1 MDIVPVDLLVTF
13 VLALIMVGIGLSLT
27 ISEFKH
33 IFRHPKALFA
43 ALFSQMIALPLIAF
57 AIASMSNL
65 SPEIKVGL
73 IILAASPGGS
83 TSGLLTY
90 LLRGNVAL
98 SVSLTTLNSLLT
110 LFTIPL
116 IVNLALDFYLHTNTL
131 IELPFADTMIHIFV
145 VTIIPASLGIW
156 IRNKYPPLAIRIEA
170 MMKNILLIALFTLFG
185 IKMFAGESQGGTGLT
200 WTEALHILPYT
211 LALLTACWWFGYYF
225 LRLWGLPARDRL
237 TAAIESG
244 VHNTALAI
252 LIAGTLIKNQE
263 MVKPILIY
271 ALTSF
276 WIAWLFGYLANSL
289 LKKKYKF

>member
-33 IFRHPKALFA
+33 IFRHPKALLA

-98 SVSLTTLNSLLT
+98 SVSL
-110 LFTIPL
+110 
-116 IVNLALDFYLHTNTL
+116 
-131 IELPFADTMIHIFV
+131 
-145 VTIIPASLGIW
+145 
-156 IRNKYPPLAIRIEA
+156 
-170 MMKNILLIALFTLFG
+170 
-185 IKMFAGESQGGTGLT
+185 
-200 WTEALHILPYT
+200 
-211 LALLTACWWFGYYF
+211 
-225 LRLWGLPARDRL
+225 
-237 TAAIESG
+237 
-244 VHNTALAI
+244 
-252 LIAGTLIKNQE
+252 
-263 MVKPILIY
+263 
-271 ALTSF
+271 
-276 WIAWLFGYLANSL
+276 
-289 LKKKYKF
+289 

>member
-1 MDIVPVDLLVTF
+1 MNIVPVDLLVTL

-27 ISEFKH
+27 VSEFKG
-33 IFRHPKALFA
+33 IFRHPKALVA
-43 ALFSQMIALPLIAF
+43 ALFSQMVALPIIAF
-57 AIASMSNL
+57 GIASVSNL

-98 SVSLTTLNSLLT
+98 SVSLTTINGLLT

-116 IVNLALDFYLHTNTL
+116 IVNLALDFYLHTNTT
-131 IELPFADTMIHIFV
+131 IELPFGDTMIHIFV
-145 VTIIPASLGIW
+145 ITIIPASIGIW
-156 IRNKYPPLAIRIEA
+156 IRNKKPALAIRIEA
-170 MMKNILLIALFTLFG
+170 VMKNILLVALFSLFA
-185 IKMFAGESQGGTGLT
+185 IKMFASKDDGGTGLT
-200 WTEALHILPYT
+200 WTEAMQIMPYT

-225 LRLWGLPARDRL
+225 LRLWGLPPRDRL
-237 TAAIESG
+237 TAAVESG

-271 ALTSF
+271 ALISF
-276 WIAWLFGYLANSL
+276 WLAWLFGYLSNRF
-289 LKKKYKF
+289 LKQKHKF